1 MTTDPTTIIL
11 SLARLLLG
19 GSFLLFGIRNIWN
32 IAGLTAGLTA
42 RGTPLPR
49 LSAIIGVGLQIVG
62 GALVAIGP
70 FGLVGGVLLIV
81 FLVFATVLFHNFWD
95 YEGADRVTHL
105 NATIMN
111 VGLVGAFLL
120 PVASGL

>member
-1 MTTDPTTIIL
+1 MTTDPATLIAL
-11 SLARLLLG
+11 FARLLLG

-32 IAGLTAGLTA
+32 IDGLTAALTA
-42 RGTPLPR
+42 RGMLLPR
-49 LSAIIGVGLQIVG
+49 LSAMIGVGLQIVG
-62 GALVAIGP
+62 GALIAIGP
-70 FGLVGGVLLIV
+70 FGLAGGVMLIV

-95 YEGADRVTHL
+95 YSGAERTTHF
-105 NATIMN
+105 NATVMN

>member
-1 MTTDPTTIIL
+1 MITDPTTLIL

-42 RGTPLPR
+42 RGMPLPR

-62 GALVAIGP
+62 GALTAIGP
-70 FGLVGGVLLIV
+70 FGLIGGATLIV
-81 FLVFATVLFHNFWD
+81 FVVFATVLFHNFWD
-95 YEGADRVTHL
+95 YSGADRATHL

-120 PVASGL
+120 PIAASL

>member
-1 MTTDPTTIIL
+1 MITDPSTLIL

-19 GSFLLFGIRNIWN
+19 GSFLLFGIRNIRH
-32 IAGLTAGLTA
+32 ITGLTAGLTA
-42 RGTPLPR
+42 RGMPLPR
-49 LSAIIGVGLQIVG
+49 LAAIIGVGLQIVG
-62 GALVAIGP
+62 GALTAIGP
-70 FGLVGGVLLIV
+70 FGLIGGVLLIV

-95 YEGADRVTHL
+95 YSGADRTTHL

-120 PVASGL
+120 PVATGL

>member
-32 IAGLTAGLTA
+32 IAGLTAALTA
-42 RGTPLPR
+42 RGMPLPR

-62 GALVAIGP
+62 GSLVAIGP
-70 FGLVGGVLLIV
+70 FGLVGGVALIV

-95 YEGADRVTHL
+95 YKGADRATHF

-111 VGLVGAFLL
+111 LGLIGAFLL

>member
-1 MTTDPTTIIL
+1 MTTDPTTLIL
-11 SLARLLLG
+11 ALARLLLG
-19 GSFLLFGIRNIWN
+19 GSFLLFGIRNVGN

-42 RGTPLPR
+42 RGMVLPR

-62 GALVAIGP
+62 GALTAIGP
-70 FGLVGGVLLIV
+70 FGLVGGAALIV
-81 FLVFATVLFHNFWD
+81 FVIFATVLFHNFWD
-95 YEGADRVTHL
+95 YSGADRATHF

-120 PVASGL
+120 PIAASL